1 MILFFFFNLLLGKV
15 GMVRDLTNKRI
26 TERAVRNYA
35 VLPAEFLQTKLYKNI
50 KNMKRFWRE
59 VEQTQDTQSPESS
72 GGVLPKPAYVPWQLQ
87 GKLIKFRRR

>member
-1 MILFFFFNLLLGKV
+1 
-15 GMVRDLTNKRI
+15 MVRDLTNKRI

-59 VEQTQDTQSPESS
+59 VEQTQDTHLHKAEKANRLTCPGNYKGS
-72 GGVLPKPAYVPWQLQ
+72 
-87 GKLIKFRRR
+87 